1 MPRAI
6 HKTQTQMHARFMKMI
21 RSWVFSQRKKYTTF
35 MNHLSLITENNM
47 EA

>member
-6 HKTQTQMHARFMKMI
+6 HKTQTQMHAKFMKKK
-21 RSWVFSQRKKYTTF
+21 SWLFLQRKKYTTF
-35 MNHLSLITENNM
+35 MKRLSHTTENNM

>member
-21 RSWVFSQRKKYTTF
+21 SWLFSQRKKNATF